1 MDVIFFKWITVM
13 KTPKKCILIKELKKM
28 NMRCAQKFDF
38 EFSINS
44 QYDNEIQQSQTKW
57 TQF

>member
-1 MDVIFFKWITVM
+1 M